1 MNLEN
6 LNRRSFLKKTNTMV
20 LGTALAASSIDLYA
34 TNASKK
40 IKIGLVGCGGR
51 GTGAASQA
59 LRADPNVII
68 TAVADIFQD
77 QVDLCLDSLKQISKD
92 QVKVDNKNIFL
103 GFLGFQ
109 KLMDTDVDVVLLCS
123 PPNFR
128 PDHLEEAVKKGKH
141 IFCEKPVAVD
151 IPNLKRVFESVKI
164 AKDKNL
170 CLVSGFCFRYATPNR
185 EIFQRIKQG
194 DIGDIQSISTFRFG
208 GELSHKERQADWS
221 DLEYQLRNWFY
232 FQRYSGD
239 LIVEQAIHS
248 VDMMSWA
255 LGDIVPK
262 TIIATGGRQSR
273 ERDKFGNVFDHMS
286 IEFDYGNGL
295 KGFHSCRQQNGTD
308 SRNTV
313 DVIGK
318 NGRANLNISSNFE
331 VYGDKPWKFTGRN
344 NNMYQTQHDELFQAI
359 RNKKVIN
366 DGPHL
371 ANSTL
376 LAIWSRAAAYTGKA
390 ITYDQIMQSTEVL
403 GPTSAEYDWKMQA
416 DNRAIPQPGKT
427 PFI

>member
-20 LGTALAASSIDLYA
+20 LGTALAASSLDLYA
-34 TNASKK
+34 NNASKK

-77 QVDLCLDSLKQISKD
+77 QIDLCLDSLKQISKD
-92 QVKVDNKNIFL
+92 QVKVDDSNIFL

-128 PDHLEEAVKKGKH
+128 PDHLEEAVKRGKH

-151 IPNLKRVFESVKI
+151 IPNLKRVFESVKL

-185 EIFQRIKQG
+185 EIFQKIKQG
-194 DIGDIQSISTFRFG
+194 DVGAIQSISTFRFG
-208 GELSHKERQADWS
+208 GELSHKERQANWS

-239 LIVEQAIHS
+239 LILFLRLLLRLVEDSLVNRINW
-248 VDMMSWA
+248 VMY
-255 LGDIVPK
+255 L
-262 TIIATGGRQSR
+262 IICPS
-273 ERDKFGNVFDHMS
+273 NL
-286 IEFDYGNGL
+286 I
-295 KGFHSCRQQNGTD
+295 
-308 SRNTV
+308 TV
-313 DVIGK
+313 MD
-318 NGRANLNISSNFE
+318 
-331 VYGDKPWKFTGRN
+331 
-344 NNMYQTQHDELFQAI
+344 
-359 RNKKVIN
+359 
-366 DGPHL
+366 
-371 ANSTL
+371 
-376 LAIWSRAAAYTGKA
+376 
-390 ITYDQIMQSTEVL
+390 
-403 GPTSAEYDWKMQA
+403 
-416 DNRAIPQPGKT
+416 
-427 PFI
+427 

>member
-1 MNLEN
+1 
-6 LNRRSFLKKTNTMV
+6 MV
-20 LGTALAASSIDLYA
+20 LQ
-34 TNASKK
+34 KK
-40 IKIGLVGCGGR
+40 LKWGLWAVEVGE
-51 GTGAASQA
+51 TGAASQA

-68 TAVADIFQD
+68 TAVADVFQD

-92 QVKVDNKNIFL
+92 QVAVDDKHIFL

-109 KLMDTDVDVVLLCS
+109 ELMKTDVDVVLLCS

-128 PDHLEEAVKKGKH
+128 PDHLEEAVKRGKH

-164 AKDKNL
+164 AKAKNL

-185 EIFQRIKQG
+185 EIFQRVKQG
-194 DIGDIQSISTFRFG
+194 DIGQIQSVSTFRFG
-208 GELSHKERQADWS
+208 GELSHRERQAGWS

-255 LGDIVPK
+255 LGDVVPK
-262 TIIATGGRQSR
+262 SVVATGGRQSR
-273 ERDKFGNVFDHMS
+273 EMDKFGNVFDHMS
-286 IEFDYGNGL
+286 IEFDYGEGL
-295 KGFHSCRQQNGTD
+295 KAFHSCRQQNGTT

-313 DVIGK
+313 DIIGK
-318 NGRANLNISSNFE
+318 NGRANLNIPSNFE
-331 VYGDKPWKFTGRN
+331 IYGDKAWKFAGRN

-359 RNKKVIN
+359 RNKQVIN

-376 LAIWSRAAAYTGKA
+376 LAIWSRAAAYTGQA

-403 GPTSAEYDWKMQA
+403 GPNSLDYAWEMETDKLPVA
-416 DNRAIPQPGKT
+416 QPGKT
-427 PFI
+427 PFV